1 MEVRM
6 KPEDVQALMN
16 EPACAHNKK
25 SKSGCA
31 KPQPGATQGGCCF
44 DGARN
49 ALLPIA
55 DVAHLVHGPIGC
67 AGSSWDNRGTRSSGP
82 DTYRLG
88 LTTDLSDMDVIMGR
102 GERRLFRSIRQTVE
116 THRPAAVFVYNTCV
130 PALQGDDIAA
140 VAKEAEARFGVPVV
154 PVDCAGFYGNKNLG
168 NRIAGDAAY
177 RHVIGTREPDPAPAE
192 AEIPGIRR
200 HDVNLIGE
208 WNVGGEF
215 WNLAPLF
222 DELGLRIL
230 CSFSGDSRFHEVQT
244 MHRAEAS
251 MVVCSKAMLH
261 VARKLEEDHGVPWF
275 EGSFYGLADT
285 SAAFRSFARL
295 LGDDDLTDRVEA
307 LIAREEAA
315 VAAALAPLR
324 ERLAGKRVL
333 IFTGGY
339 KSWSVVS
346 AMQDLGM
353 VVVATGT
360 EKSTEEDKARIR
372 TLMGPDARMISD
384 NDQTVLISTFHE
396 TRADILIAGDRYIY
410 PTLKSR
416 IPFLDIDHVR
426 RIGYAGYAGLIE
438 LARNLDRAVHSPVW
452 AEVRRPAPWARPA
465 RARSA
470 A

>member
-1 MEVRM
+1 MTPDEI
-6 KPEDVQALMN
+6 QALMD

-25 SKSGCA
+25 AKSGCA
-31 KPQPGATQGGCCF
+31 RPKPGATQGGCCF

-49 ALLPIA
+49 ALLPIS
-55 DVAHLVHGPIGC
+55 DVAHIVHGPIGC
-67 AGSSWDNRGTRSSGP
+67 AGSSWDNRGTRSGGP
-82 DTYRLG
+82 DTYRIG
-88 LTTDLSDMDVIMGR
+88 MTTDLSDLDVITGR
-102 GERRLFRSIRQTVE
+102 GEKRLFKAIGQAVAD
-116 THRPAAVFVYNTCV
+116 HAPAAVFVYNTCV
-130 PALQGDDIAA
+130 PALQGDDVDA
-140 VAKEAEARFGVPVV
+140 VAKAAAARFGVPVV

-177 RHVIGTREPDPAPAE
+177 RHIIGTREPDPVPA
-192 AEIPGIRR
+192 AAGIPGIRR
-200 HDVNLIGE
+200 HDINLIGE

-215 WNLAPLF
+215 WNVAPLF

-261 VARKLEEDHGVPWF
+261 VARKLDEDHGVPWF
-275 EGSFYGLADT
+275 EGSFYGVADT
-285 SAAFRSFARL
+285 SRAFRDFARL
-295 LGDDDLTDRVEA
+295 LGDADLSARVEA
-307 LIAREEAA
+307 LVAREEAK
-315 VAAALAPLR
+315 VEAALQPLR
-324 ERLAGKRVL
+324 EKLAGKRVL

-372 TLMGPDARMISD
+372 DLMGPDARMISD
-384 NDQTVLISTFHE
+384 NDQTALLATY
-396 TRADILIAGDRYIY
+396 RDCDADILIAGDRYIY

-426 RIGYAGYAGLIE
+426 RIGYAGYDGLVE
-438 LARNLDRAVHSPVW
+438 LARNLDHAVHSPVW
-452 AEVRRPAPWARPA
+452 AAVRAAPPWP
-465 RARSA
+465 RASRGA
-470 A
+470 ATRTAA